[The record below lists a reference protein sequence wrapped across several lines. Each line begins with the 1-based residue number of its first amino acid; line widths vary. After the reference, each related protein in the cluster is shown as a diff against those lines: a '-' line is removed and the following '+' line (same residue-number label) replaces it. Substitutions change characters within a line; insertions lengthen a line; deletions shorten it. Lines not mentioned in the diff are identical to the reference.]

1 MVLYFITSS
10 KYKFAQ
16 VKDILD
22 PEIKIEQ
29 LEIDLDEIQEI
40 DSHKV
45 LEHKL
50 KEAQKKYKGE
60 FLVEDTSLYI
70 DAFGQLPGPLIKW
83 FIKGWGLEEMY
94 KATQKLGN
102 NFAKG
107 KCIFAYSNGEKT
119 KFFEGEMLGEIA
131 KPGESD
137 GFGWNPIFK
146 PKGFDK
152 VLSEMTHEEK
162 IDVGM
167 RKNAL
172 SKFKE
177 YYLVKE
183 N

>member
-1 MVLYFITSS
+1 MVLYFITGS

-16 VKDILD
+16 VKDILA

-50 KEAQKKYKGE
+50 KAAQARHKGE

-83 FIKGWGLEEMY
+83 FIKGWGLEGIY
-94 KATQKLGN
+94 NATQKLGKTS
-102 NFAKG
+102 AKG
-107 KCIFAYSNGEKT
+107 KCIFAYSKGEET
-119 KFFEGEMLGEIA
+119 KFFEGEMLGDIA

-162 IDVGM
+162 IEIGM
-167 RKNAL
+167 RKKAL
-172 SKFKE
+172 AKFKE
-177 YYLVKE
+177 YYLSKRK
-183 N
+183 